1 MNDLLIALYLTDE
14 HTELK
19 VELFYLWH
27 EPIQTFA
34 LDMLS
39 PE

>member
-19 VELFYLWH
+19 VELFYLWC
-27 EPIQTFA
+27 EKPSFKFQLQT
-34 LDMLS
+34 
-39 PE
+39 